1 MNHHEQHANLDDLL
15 KGGSTVMYTTVD
27 PRGTLVSRPMTV
39 QEVEGSIIRF
49 VTQSDND
56 VARDSEG
63 KQVNLALADG
73 GTFASLSGSGRVEND
88 LAKKREL
95 WNRINEAYAGDPED
109 PTNVIVEVTVADGEF
124 WDSGNVVS
132 RVAGIAKA
140 AVTGD
145 PDLGKHGNVTS

>member
-95 WNRINEAYAGDPED
+95 SRLTVSAGE
-109 PTNVIVEVTVADGEF
+109 NWIG
-124 WDSGNVVS
+124 
-132 RVAGIAKA
+132 
-140 AVTGD
+140 
-145 PDLGKHGNVTS
+145 DLGDDELFDLFRLRDEAVSE